1 MSGVPARYHLM
12 EVQRPPAGWH
22 ELQALAEKARA
33 AATEIDSED
42 EPVRFL
48 RAIFLPE
55 DGTCFHLFEGTDA
68 AVAEASSRTQTAYRR
83 TVASWGGV
91 APSAGQPVSREETR

>member
-1 MSGVPARYHLM
+1 MSAAARYHLI
-12 EVQRPPAGWH
+12 EVRRPPEGWG
-22 ELQALAEKARA
+22 ELQALAAKARE
-33 AATEIDSED
+33 AATEIDSEED
-42 EPVRFL
+42 PVRFL

-68 AVAEASSRTQTAYRR
+68 AVAEASSRTPSAYRR

-91 APSAGQPVSREETR
+91 APSAAQPVSREETR